1 VLRPDPAQR
10 PGLEELIDALEDR
23 KVEAEQRGWL
33 GELEGIEISLNA
45 AREKLS
51 QMERQVSLG
60 MPAVPSS

>member
-1 VLRPDPAQR
+1 LKGRNALCSRRPSQHPRLDAQY
-10 PGLEELIDALEDR
+10 EL
-23 KVEAEQRGWL
+23 RGWL

-51 QMERQVSLG
+51 QMVRQVSLG